1 MKRYYNSTT
10 QEWYNEG
17 QSMTRRIP
25 NGVFAGVPTVGQLIE
40 WGFTEYVEPTPPAPT
55 PERLLARAK
64 AEKISDLEDYDQSD
78 SVNEFTYNSVPMWL
92 DKATRDGL
100 HLRLLAEQAA
110 GKEATTLW
118 FGTQSFEIPISQAF
132 QLLYAIEVYAS
143 ACYDRTAAH
152 KAAIEALAS
161 VEDVEGYDFISGYP
175 EKLNF

>member
-25 NGVFAGVPTVGQLIE
+25 NGVFAGVPTVEQLTE
-40 WGFTEYVEPTPPAPT
+40 WGFVEYVAPT
-55 PERLLARAK
+55 PTPEQLLATAK
-64 AEKISDLEDYDQSD
+64 REKIRELEQYDQSD
-78 SVNEFTYNSVPMWL
+78 SVNEFTFHSVAMWL

-110 GKEATTLW
+110 GKESTTLW
-118 FGTQSFEIPISQAF
+118 FGAQSFEIPITQAF

-152 KAAIEALAS
+152 KTAIEALTS
-161 VEDVEGYDFISGYP
+161 VEDVKGYDYTEGYP

>member
-17 QSMTRRIP
+17 QTMTRQIV
-25 NGVFAGVPTVGQLIE
+25 NGLFSGVPTVEQLTS
-40 WGFTEYVEPTPPAPT
+40 WGFVEYVEPTPT
-55 PERLLARAK
+55 PEQLLERAK
-64 AEKISDLEDYDQSD
+64 DSKIMEVEDYDQS
-78 SVNEFTYNSVPMWL
+78 SNVNEFTFHSVPMWL

-110 GKEATTLW
+110 GKESTTLW
-118 FGTQSFEIPISQAF
+118 FGTMSFEIPVANAF

-152 KAAIEALAS
+152 KAAIENLENI
-161 VEDVEGYDFISGYP
+161 EDVDDYDYTSGYP
-175 EKLNF
+175 EKLSF

>member
-25 NGVFAGVPTVGQLIE
+25 NGVFAGVPTEEQLTE
-40 WGFTEYVEPTPPAPT
+40 WGFEEYVAPT
-55 PERLLARAK
+55 PTPEQLLERAK
-64 AEKISDLEDYDQSD
+64 DSKISDLERYDQS
-78 SVNEFTYNSVPMWL
+78 SNVNEFTFHSVPMWL

-110 GKEATTLW
+110 GKENTTLW
-118 FGTQSFEIPISQAF
+118 FGTQSFEIPISSAF

-143 ACYDRTAAH
+143 ASYDRTAAH
-152 KAAIEALAS
+152 KAAIEALTS
-161 VEDVEGYDFISGYP
+161 VEDVEGYDFTSGYP

>member
-1 MKRYYNSTT
+1 MKRYYNETT

-25 NGVFAGVPTVGQLIE
+25 NGVFAGVPSEEQLIE
-40 WGFTEYVEPTPPAPT
+40 WGFVEYVAPEPTQ
-55 PERLLARAK
+55 EQLLATAK
-64 AEKISDLEDYDQSD
+64 REKIRELEQYDQSD
-78 SVNEFTYNSVPMWL
+78 SVNEFTFHTVPMWL

-118 FGTQSFEIPISQAF
+118 FGTQSFEIPITQAF

-152 KAAIEALAS
+152 KAAIEALTS
-161 VEDVEGYDFISGYP
+161 VEDVDGYDYTEGYP